1 MQLNS
6 LKSYFLS
13 HFDLDDDLIEN
24 NPKEKI
30 SREKRLVNA
39 FKQPIIF
46 DQSVIPIFDR
56 FDTFLQAEEL
66 LIHILYHSFLRL
78 YRLLLSRF
86 ILLEVI
92 SEAGDVLNIDLEDP
106 DIWKDFKSIFIGA
119 MTKKYAR
126 DYNVTII
133 GIS

>member
-46 DQSVIPIFDR
+46 EQSVIPIFDR

-78 YRLLLSRF
+78 YRLLFFFFFHFF
-86 ILLEVI
+86 ISFTL
-92 SEAGDVLNIDLEDP
+92 
-106 DIWKDFKSIFIGA
+106 F
-119 MTKKYAR
+119 
-126 DYNVTII
+126 
-133 GIS
+133 

>member
-13 HFDLDDDLIEN
+13 HFDLDDDPTKN
-24 NPKEKI
+24 DPNEKI
-30 SREKRLVNA
+30 NSEKRLVNA
-39 FKQPIIF
+39 FKQPTIF
-46 DQSVIPIFDR
+46 VQSVIPIFDR

-92 SEAGDVLNIDLEDP
+92 SEAGDVLNIDLEDR
-106 DIWKDFKSIFIGA
+106 DIWKDFNSIFIGA
-119 MTKKYAR
+119 MTKQYAR
-126 DYNVTII
+126 DSDII

>member
-6 LKSYFLS
+6 LKLYFLS
-13 HFDLDDDLIEN
+13 HFDLDDDPTEN
-24 NPKEKI
+24 DPNEKI

-46 DQSVIPIFDR
+46 AQSVISIFDR
-56 FDTFLQAEEL
+56 FDTFLQAEKL
-66 LIHILYHSFLRL
+66 LIHILYHSFWRL
-78 YRLLLSRF
+78 HRLLLSRI

-92 SEAGDVLNIDLEDP
+92 SEGGDVLNIDLEDP
-106 DIWKDFKSIFIGA
+106 NIWKDFNSIFIGA
-119 MTKKYAR
+119 MTKQYAR
-126 DYNVTII
+126 DKDII

>member
-1 MQLNS
+1 MQLKS

-13 HFDLDDDLIEN
+13 HFDLDDDPTEN
-24 NPKEKI
+24 DPNEKI
-30 SREKRLVNA
+30 NSEKRLVNA
-39 FKQPIIF
+39 FKQPTIF
-46 DQSVIPIFDR
+46 VQSVIPIFDR

-66 LIHILYHSFLRL
+66 LIQKKKHSFLRL

-92 SEAGDVLNIDLEDP
+92 SEAGDVLNIDLEDR
-106 DIWKDFKSIFIGA
+106 DIWKDFNSIFIGA
-119 MTKKYAR
+119 MTKQYAR
-126 DYNVTII
+126 DKDII

>member
-13 HFDLDDDLIEN
+13 HFDLDDDPTEN
-24 NPKEKI
+24 DSNEKI
-30 SREKRLVNA
+30 NREKKLVNA
-39 FKQPIIF
+39 FKQPTIF
-46 DQSVIPIFDR
+46 VQSVIPIFDR

-92 SEAGDVLNIDLEDP
+92 SEAGDVLNIDLEDR
-106 DIWKDFKSIFIGA
+106 DIWKDFNSIFIGA
-119 MTKKYAR
+119 MTKQYAR
-126 DYNVTII
+126 DSDII